1 MKCATHFFL
10 CAALLMGHY
19 PLLIISPTESE
30 ILDADKKLKRLMEE
44 WRKQKLSLTLKA
56 HIFEHHAIS
65 KMRELQGMGD
75 KDESFV
81 ELLHQDGARHER
93 RLNNVPS
100 YKAKHNSILKNT
112 TIGALQEVARKK
124 ADHYNAVK
132 RSRNQS
138 PDAVKGAT
146 GISKQDSVRKESK
159 NERTTKRDRFLV
171 GDTTLQSLDSHNKT
185 KK

>member
-1 MKCATHFFL
+1 
-10 CAALLMGHY
+10 
-19 PLLIISPTESE
+19 
-30 ILDADKKLKRLMEE
+30 
-44 WRKQKLSLTLKA
+44 
-56 HIFEHHAIS
+56 
-65 KMRELQGMGD
+65 MRELQGMGD

-100 YKAKHNSILKNT
+100 YKAKHNSILNTT
-112 TIGALQEVARKK
+112 TIGALPEVARKK
-124 ADHYNAVK
+124 ADHYNAVKRNRNQIPAVVNGAAK

-146 GISKQDSVRKESK
+146 GLSKQDSVRKESK
-159 NERTTKRDRFLV
+159 NKRTAKRERFLEGGITV
-171 GDTTLQSLDSHNKT
+171 KSLDSHNKT